1 MRWSILIV
9 AALVAIGIA
18 ASVDALRG
26 GRGEAVLQ
34 GSSPPETATEETS
47 TVRAPSPAEV
57 LSAASVSGTLYFSL
71 PVEDGCVLHTLTLP
85 GLDDAGAFV
94 LDTCEFDVSPQGDVV
109 TGDPCPGN
117 VVDVRP
123 AGGAAQR
130 LRGCAPAWRPDGELT
145 FVRDGDVR
153 TAGGEILVRNIARA
167 GRPWFSA
174 RHPVTVR
181 AMAWLTNTRVAVVLA
196 GRRRFAGDVM
206 VVFEGAKAL
215 PGGDVTPGATLYV
228 DRSLQQI
235 WAAHPG
241 DEFSAPGVTTH
252 TRSGAF
258 LRTAPFRTNVNGFA
272 AVDDRWFALARPD
285 NVCIYERRDPPPREE
300 FPLTCLPFDV
310 IDLAW
315 I

>member
-1 MRWSILIV
+1 MRWSLLLV
-9 AALVAIGIA
+9 AALVAIGVA

-26 GRGEAVLQ
+26 GGELEPQ
-34 GSSPPETATEETS
+34 GPGARETITEAT
-47 TVRAPSPAEV
+47 TVVAPSPAEA
-57 LSAASVSGTLYFSL
+57 LSAAGVSGTLYFSL
-71 PVEDGCVLHTLTLP
+71 PVEDGCILHTLTLP
-85 GLDDAGAFV
+85 GLDDAGAFL
-94 LDTCEFDVSPQGDVV
+94 LDTCEFDVSPRGDLV

-117 VVDVRP
+117 VVEVRP
-123 AGGAAQR
+123 ARGAAQR
-130 LRGCAPAWRPDGELT
+130 LRGCAPAWKPDGELT
-145 FVRDGDVR
+145 FVRDRNVQ
-153 TAGGEILVRNIARA
+153 TVEGEILVRNVARA

-174 RHPVTVR
+174 RRQVTVR

-206 VVFEGAKAL
+206 IVFEGEKAL
-215 PGGDVTPGATLYV
+215 PGGDVAPGATIYV

-235 WAAHPG
+235 WVAHPG
-241 DEFSAPGVTTH
+241 DEFAAPGVTTH

-272 AVDDRWFALARPD
+272 AAGDRWFALARPD

-310 IDLAW
+310 VDLAW
-315 I
+315 T